1 MPPNPEQMTGIKLLA
16 AGATLV
22 AGLLVAAASSQAEA
36 PDGLVYDAMAAPAT
50 ISYSGLV
57 ESLRIGNRGSEACV
71 YRIEHRAPNLTLR
84 QYTSPSNLVGDSLV
98 SKGNESFSIDPKRR
112 LVTQTRNDA
121 LNDQIAI
128 DNNYLLLRQN
138 YRAVNRGNETVAGR
152 HAIDVA
158 LVNNYTHHISM
169 LVRIDVPSKLVLDKQ
184 QYAGD
189 GSLVAETRFEQI
201 SLGENVPA
209 SDFDVPKDFEVEQG
223 PSFGSPSD
231 DPSSVIGRAGFEA
244 REPKFLPD
252 GFSPVEA
259 TLVSLDGVHTLHLL
273 YSDGLRTVSLFE
285 NEGAT
290 APDMAGL
297 HAEATTIGGQDAEYA
312 EEGPTKLLSWRDSG
326 LYYTLVG
333 ELQIDEL
340 KRIASSIAP

>member
-1 MPPNPEQMTGIKLLA
+1 
-16 AGATLV
+16 V
-22 AGLLVAAASSQAEA
+22 
-36 PDGLVYDAMAAPAT
+36 
-50 ISYSGLV
+50 
-57 ESLRIGNRGSEACV
+57 RIGNRGSEACV

-98 SKGNESFSIDPKRR
+98 SKGDESFSVDTKRR
-112 LVTQTRNDA
+112 RITETRNDA
-121 LNDQIAI
+121 INDQIAI

-138 YRAVNRGNETVAGR
+138 YHAVARGNETIAGR
-152 HAIDVA
+152 QAIDVA
-158 LVNNYTHHISM
+158 LINNYTHHTGM
-169 LVRIDVPSKLVLDKQ
+169 LVRIDAPSKLVLDKQ

-189 GSLVAETRFEQI
+189 GSLVAETRFEAI
-201 SLGENVPA
+201 TFSNSVPP
-209 SDFDVPKDFEVEQG
+209 SDFDVPQGYTVSRG

-231 DPSSVIGRAGFEA
+231 DPNSVIDRAGFDA

-259 TLVSLDGVHTLHLL
+259 TLVSLDGVRTLHLL

-285 NEGAT
+285 NDGAT

-297 HAEATTIGGQDAEYA
+297 HAEATTISGQDADFA
-312 EEGPTKLLSWRDSG
+312 EQGPTKLLSWRDSG

-340 KRIASSIAP
+340 KHIAASIAP

>member
-1 MPPNPEQMTGIKLLA
+1 MTGVRLLA
-16 AGATLV
+16 ASGALV
-22 AGLLVAAASSQAEA
+22 AGLCAAAAVSRAEA
-36 PDGLVYDAMAAPAT
+36 PDGLIYDAMAAPAT
-50 ISYSGLV
+50 ISYTGIV
-57 ESLRIGNRGSEACV
+57 QNVRIGNRGSEACV
-71 YRIEHRAPNLTLR
+71 YRIEHRAPNLTVR

-98 SKGNESFSIDPKRR
+98 SKGNESFTIDPKQRR
-112 LVTQTRNDA
+112 IRETRNDA
-121 LNDQIAI
+121 INDQIAI

-138 YRAVNRGNETVAGR
+138 YHAVARGSETIAGR

-158 LVNNYTHHISM
+158 LVNNYTHRTGMIV
-169 LVRIDVPSKLVLDKQ
+169 LIDAPSKLVLDKQ

-189 GSLVAETRFEQI
+189 GSLVAETRFEEV
-201 SLGENVPA
+201 SFSANVSP
-209 SDFDVPKDFEVEQG
+209 SDFDIPQDYAIDHG

-231 DPSSVIGRAGFEA
+231 DPHGVIGRAGFDA

-259 TLVSLDGVHTLHLL
+259 TLVSLDGVRTLHLL

-297 HAEATTIGGQDAEYA
+297 HAEETTVSGEDAQYA
-312 EEGPTKLLSWRDSG
+312 EEGPTKLLAWRDSS
-326 LYYTLVG
+326 LYFTLVG
-333 ELQIDEL
+333 ELQLDEL
-340 KRIASSIAP
+340 KRIAASI

>member
-1 MPPNPEQMTGIKLLA
+1 MPANRGLMRGVKLFA
-16 AGATLV
+16 IGGTLV
-22 AGLLVAAASSQAEA
+22 AGLFVASAVSHAEA
-36 PDGLVYDAMAAPAT
+36 PDGLIYDAMAAPAT
-50 ISYSGLV
+50 ISYTGIV
-57 ESLRIGNRGSEACV
+57 ESVRIGNQGSVAYV

-84 QYTSPSNLVGDSLV
+84 QYTSPSNLAGDSLV
-98 SKGNESFSIDPKRR
+98 SRGDESFNIDPKRR
-112 LVTQTRNDA
+112 RVTETRNDA
-121 LNDQIAI
+121 INDQIAI

-138 YRAVNRGNETVAGR
+138 YRAITRGDEIIAGR

-158 LVNNYTHHISM
+158 LVNNYTHHTGM
-169 LVRIDVPSKLVLDKQ
+169 LVRLDEPSKLVLDKQ

-189 GSLVAETRFEQI
+189 GSLVAETRFEEI
-201 SLGENVPA
+201 SFSTNVPS
-209 SDFDVPKDFEVEQG
+209 SDFDVPQDYAVEHG
-223 PSFGSPSD
+223 PSFGPPSD
-231 DPSSVIGRAGFEA
+231 DPHGIVGRAGFNA

-259 TLVSLDGVHTLHLL
+259 TLVSLDGVQTLHLL
-273 YSDGLRTVSLFE
+273 YSDGLRTVSLFQSQ
-285 NEGAT
+285 GAA

-297 HAEATTIGGQDAEYA
+297 HGEVTTISGQDAQYA

-333 ELQIDEL
+333 ELQLDEL